1 MSAITHATQQNSTA
15 SGKGA
20 DTGAA
25 AGTAAVIIRPPIWI
39 AVVLPQLGMEAFFPR
54 SQWQSGSQAIVIM
67 EQQRSWLMN
76 PAAVQAGVRSG
87 MRRAGIELLCHD
99 ARFQQR
105 DTQREQ
111 ALLQQCAEVLLQFT
125 PSVCML
131 APATVLMDVTASLR
145 LFGGIRLL
153 RKRIRHVLAALD
165 VSACT
170 AVAPVAMAAALLAR
184 HAAAIGKTHA
194 LCLQMPRLAARL
206 NRIPVHFL
214 LQAAPY
220 LSLLEGI
227 ACHKLG
233 DLRRLPRAGLQRRT
247 SAALLQETD
256 QLYGERPAPLVW
268 HVEAEHCEFT
278 QELPDRMERSD
289 QLQPYLQRLLTRL
302 CSWLQRRQLATAALT
317 IRLPYERGR
326 QAIAP
331 AVLTLEL
338 TSAGWQM
345 ADFWPLLKEKLALL
359 SLSHPVIALHLQVP
373 QTQALPAGN
382 GDLFPDAGMQTA
394 DHQRLLA
401 LLATRLGADQVC
413 RPAHSDEHL
422 PERANQWV
430 SVMQPVSARQRRQ
443 ISDHTTALYRPAW
456 LLAQPQ
462 ALSLRDEKP
471 WWHGPLQIISA
482 AERVET
488 GWWSEH
494 AGLRDYF
501 IAVGSNHVQYWI
513 FRERPLHAGDV
524 SRWYLHGV
532 FG

>member
-1 MSAITHATQQNSTA
+1 MMSVTASASPAQSSDKAPSATTAITVRRPVWV
-15 SGKGA
+15 
-20 DTGAA
+20 
-25 AGTAAVIIRPPIWI
+25 AVC
-39 AVVLPQLGMEAFFPR
+39 LPQLGMEAFFPR
-54 SQWQSGSQAIVIM
+54 SQWLHSPQAIVIM

-76 PAAVQAGVRSG
+76 PAAIQAGVRSG
-87 MRRAGIELLCHD
+87 MRRAGITLLCED

-105 DTQREQ
+105 EPAREQ
-111 ALLQQCAEVLLQFT
+111 QLLQQCAEVLLQFT
-125 PSVCML
+125 PSVCMMS
-131 APATVLMDVTASLR
+131 PATVLMDVTASLR

-153 RKRIRHVLAALD
+153 RQRIRHVLAALD
-165 VSACT
+165 VSACI
-170 AVAPVAMAAALLAR
+170 AIAPVAMAAALLAR
-184 HAAAIGKTHA
+184 HAASRGRQNA
-194 LCLQMPRLAARL
+194 LCLSPQRLPARL
-206 NRIPVHFL
+206 DRLPVHAL

-220 LSLLEGI
+220 VSLLEGI

-247 SAALLQETD
+247 SAALLQESD

-302 CSWLQRRQLATAALT
+302 CSWLQRRQLATSALI

-326 QAIAP
+326 QAIDP

-359 SLSHPVIALHLQVP
+359 SLSHPVISLHLQVP

-382 GDLFPDAGMQTA
+382 GDLFPDAGVQTA

-443 ISDHTTALYRPAW
+443 ISDHTSALYRPAW

-513 FRERPLHAGDV
+513 FRERPLHAGDI